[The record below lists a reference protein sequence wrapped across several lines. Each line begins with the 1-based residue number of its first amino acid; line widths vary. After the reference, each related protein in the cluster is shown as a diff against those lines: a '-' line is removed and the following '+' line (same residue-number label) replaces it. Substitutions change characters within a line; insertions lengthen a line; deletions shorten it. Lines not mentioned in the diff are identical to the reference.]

1 MSIVQGG
8 TYTYEHKGEAI
19 NVNDKIIYSPAVCE
33 SIALDAYVART
44 NTDLL
49 SGDSVATCTRALKV
63 LTADAITGTG
73 NMTRALD
80 IVTCATATSAK
91 VIKVGDI
98 IYIGSDLAGT
108 VIELIDNTNVR
119 VNASGTIGASTWTY
133 QRALF
138 KDVYPGATLVLA
150 TGTTTVLVES
160 KTSDYVVVTT
170 TSGTI
175 TTGLLTS
182 YKNVESLINYKS
194 DDSKGTIYGVAME
207 SFAVTSATAYAAS
220 DMKVIPVKWFGDY
233 DKNKATTSD
242 YATAGTV
249 PEAIHR
255 KAVRL
260 VHNPIIRQY

>member
-19 NVNDKIIYSPAVCE
+19 NPNDRIIYCPAVCE
-33 SIALDAYVART
+33 SIALDAYVTRT

-49 SGDSVATCTRALKV
+49 AGDNGGSCTRALKV
-63 LTADAITGTG
+63 LTSDKIAGVG
-73 NMTRALD
+73 NASRALD
-80 IVTCATATSAK
+80 IVTAATGGSFSG
-91 VIKVGDI
+91 IKVGDSLEI
-98 IYIGSDLAGT
+98 NGGAAGV
-108 VIELIDNTNVR
+108 VIEIIDNSNVR

-150 TGTTTVLVES
+150 TGTTTVYVES
-160 KTSDYVVVTT
+160 KTSNYVVVTT

-194 DDSKGTIYGVAME
+194 DDSKGEIYGVAME

-220 DMKVIPVKWFGDY
+220 DFKTIPVKWFGDY
-233 DKNKATTSD
+233 DKTKTTTSD

-249 PEAIHR
+249 PEAIHI